1 MTNGTGFDAIPVMF
15 RRPIVQVND
24 VPVGY
29 AYTWGNKPIL
39 LFKHHIDKKTR
50 QELRLNEIFAN
61 NVAYALST
69 DDFAKHDIA
78 LIENS
83 SEEIKAAVIEMDE
96 LYTYFK
102 KNGIRSE
109 YGLLLTEIACVCLHF
124 TLDLGMKSV
133 QEEFGK
139 KLITIK

>member
-96 LYTYFK
+96 RL
-102 KNGIRSE
+102 NGTWKAE
-109 YGLLLTEIACVCLHF
+109 ACDEMF
-124 TLDLGMKSV
+124 QNKFLDICFSGVNSTFLK
-133 QEEFGK
+133 FF
-139 KLITIK
+139 